1 MKIEQLEALN
11 KLYKQK
17 EELKF
22 LLKRFEKNEFEICV
36 RDPNNY
42 VQYNFLLYDI
52 MKKYKV
58 NIIEDLKNEIKRR
71 ETALESISILQL
83 NKLI

>member
-11 KLYKQK
+11 KIFKQK

-36 RDPNNY
+36 RDPNGF
-42 VQYNFLLYDI
+42 VRYNSLLYDI

-58 NIIEDLKNEIKRR
+58 NIIEDLKAEIKKR
-71 ETALESISILQL
+71 ETELESLSILQL
-83 NKLI
+83 II